1 MTSRRG
7 HLPRCHAAGAGPGHT
22 SPFTHRLCLA
32 VEGDREVVSR
42 PPSLLARSA
51 LQWTCALPPTLCSLK
66 MVLDSNRD
74 LKGAWREGRLA
85 NPSFPQG

>member
-1 MTSRRG
+1 M
-7 HLPRCHAAGAGPGHT
+7 LPGQGLATHPLSHT
-22 SPFTHRLCLA
+22 ACAWQWA
-32 VEGDREVVSR
+32 VEGDGEVVSR